1 METMSPVQQAEKNLK
16 EAQRLLDEAVKAQ
29 QRGDVQQA
37 RVDQLTRL
45 RDAAAEDVIRTRR
58 EA

>member
-1 METMSPVQQAEKNLK
+1 MSPVQQAEKNLK
-16 EAQRLLDEAVKAQ
+16 EAQRLLDEAIKAQ